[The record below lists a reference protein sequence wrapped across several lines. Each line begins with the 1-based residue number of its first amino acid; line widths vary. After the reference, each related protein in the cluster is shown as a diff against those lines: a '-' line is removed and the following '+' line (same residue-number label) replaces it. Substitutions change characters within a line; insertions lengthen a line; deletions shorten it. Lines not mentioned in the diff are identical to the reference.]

1 MRGDGTPHSHFTWLA
16 SGFTQP
22 RPEAARGRLLAPA
35 GRSLYIRAKGTR
47 NRRAVLS
54 PPAKLM
60 LNEVYNSRIL
70 ELAGNIPR
78 LGRLAD
84 PPPSA
89 TAHSKLFGSPPT
101 ADPQKKGGT
110 AAHPPP
116 PGKTFAPW

>member
-70 ELAGNIPR
+70 ELAGKIPR
-78 LGRLAD
+78 LGPLAGPHAPAAAPSQPCGPA
-84 PPPSA
+84 PPRHLP
-89 TAHSKLFGSPPT
+89 K
-101 ADPQKKGGT
+101 
-110 AAHPPP
+110 
-116 PGKTFAPW
+116 